1 MFGARELL
9 IAQRPAEPERRTGT
23 VLSSPPWKSGV
34 GGLAAG
40 GLSIALSRSKS
51 TLARQLTNSSATGA
65 WSTPCGRRAAAGPG
79 SMLPGGADG
88 FRDLGS
94 SQRRIG
100 TV

>member
-9 IAQRPAEPERRTGT
+9 MAQRPAEPGRRTGT

-34 GGLAAG
+34 GALAAG
-40 GLSIALSRSKS
+40 GLSIASSRSKS
-51 TLARQLTNSSATGA
+51 TPARRLTNATGA
-65 WSTPCGRRAAAGPG
+65 WSTPCGRRAVAGPG
-79 SMLPGGADG
+79 SMPPGGADG